1 MLIDSDAHGG
11 GNASGA
17 PTDAEGL
24 FKRLKRDI
32 KTNSRSG
39 PFQSGLAHSKTM
51 RPSAS
56 LPAALVLRGIGMI

>member
-39 PFQSGLAHSKTM
+39 PFQNYAAKCI
-51 RPSAS
+51 PAS
-56 LPAALVLRGIGMI
+56 SPRVERHRNDLTPQ